1 MCKLKLLLI
10 YNTISFS
17 DMYLLAYFILKLEK
31 TEEFIKTMDNPETLA
46 TLDTQD
52 TERRQTKQNKT
63 KTQKNKMTST
73 TKLPGLNNHRHHQTT
88 GGEQHGHHQTTG
100 GEQSQTAPDYR
111 G

>member
-1 MCKLKLLLI
+1 
-10 YNTISFS
+10 
-17 DMYLLAYFILKLEK
+17 MYLLAYFILKLEK

-73 TKLPGLNNHRHHQTT
+73 TKLPGLNYHRHHQTT
-88 GGEQHGHHQTTG
+88 GGEQHGHHSILPFMYTRCMYVCIR
-100 GEQSQTAPDYR
+100 ELHNNP
-111 G
+111 